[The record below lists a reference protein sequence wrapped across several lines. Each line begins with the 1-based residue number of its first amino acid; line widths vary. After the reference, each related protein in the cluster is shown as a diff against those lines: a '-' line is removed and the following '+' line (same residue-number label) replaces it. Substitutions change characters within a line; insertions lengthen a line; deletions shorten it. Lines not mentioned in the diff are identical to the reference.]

1 MIIIFQDFTLC
12 RDVVEL
18 PIISEMRLLHPHF
31 CVKFESVPKKEK
43 IKVPVIKSMLAS
55 HGRHI

>member
-18 PIISEMRLLHPHF
+18 PIISEMRLLHPNF
-31 CVKFESVPKKEK
+31 CVKFESVPKKK
-43 IKVPVIKSMLAS
+43 
-55 HGRHI
+55 